1 MKLSLRTSLLYIFA
15 PRLSTAIIIVSAHI
29 RIATKQDLPN
39 VYGLIKE
46 LAEYENAT
54 HEPTVSLEEFIEDGT
69 GVHPRYRVIIA
80 EKDNDILGIALYYL
94 GYSTWKGNMMYL
106 DDLVVKEAHRRS
118 GIGKILFQ
126 ALIAAAREHGVNQ
139 LRWHV
144 LNWNEPAI
152 AFYRQ
157 IDASLDNEWITCKL
171 EKDKLYLS

>member
-1 MKLSLRTSLLYIFA
+1 MSVI
-15 PRLSTAIIIVSAHI
+15 I
-29 RIATKQDLPN
+29 RIATTKDLPN

-46 LAEYENAT
+46 LAIYENAP
-54 HEPTVSLEEFIEDGT
+54 HEPTVSLEEFIEDGK
-69 GVHPRYRVIIA
+69 GAHPRYRVIVA
-80 EKDNDILGIALYYL
+80 EQDGELVGIALYYL

-106 DDLVVKEAHRRS
+106 DDLVVRESHRRS
-118 GIGKILFQ
+118 GIGQLLFN

-152 AFYRQ
+152 RFYKK
-157 IDASLDNEWITCKL
+157 IDASLDEEWITCKL

>member
-1 MKLSLRTSLLYIFA
+1 M
-15 PRLSTAIIIVSAHI
+15 SAHI
-29 RIATKQDLPN
+29 RIATKQDLPH

-46 LAEYENAT
+46 LAVYENAP
-54 HEPTVSLEEFIEDGT
+54 HEPTVSLEEFIEDGS
-69 GVHPRYRVIIA
+69 GNNPRYRVIIA
-80 EKDNDILGIALYYL
+80 EKENEILGIALYYL

-106 DDLVVKEAHRRS
+106 DDLVIKESHRRL
-118 GIGKILFQ
+118 GTGKLLFQ

-152 AFYRQ
+152 AFYQQ
-157 IDASLDNEWITCKL
+157 INASLDSEWITCKL

>member
-1 MKLSLRTSLLYIFA
+1 MSIN
-15 PRLSTAIIIVSAHI
+15 I
-29 RIATKQDLPN
+29 RIAAAKDLPN

-46 LAEYENAT
+46 LAIYENAP
-54 HEPTVSLEEFIEDGT
+54 HEPTVSLEEFVEDGK
-69 GVHPRYRVIIA
+69 GANPSYRVIIA
-80 EKDNDILGIALYYL
+80 EQDDELIGIALYYL

-118 GIGKILFQ
+118 GVGQLLFN

-152 AFYRQ
+152 KFYKK
-157 IDASLDNEWITCKL
+157 IDASLDEEWITCKL